1 MKELF
6 LTRDSLAN
14 KISFYLLAAFL
25 LSLPFDRFYSHLVLA
40 GFAIHTLIHF
50 SRANLKPFLTWRT
63 LALQSV
69 FWVTVISTL
78 YAANRSL
85 AFGDWGLDISIFLIP
100 TLLCI
105 NPLDLKKYRQQLL
118 LIFSLGCAATIIY
131 LYSNAIATIRFY
143 HLPLST
149 LFTSAFTNHNFSEPI
164 DLHATFF
171 SLQLGVA
178 LVYTLSVVIKPQR
191 LKSRL
196 FFCVLSLILL
206 CGIIQLS
213 SKSVFA
219 VLFLTINIAFPLFI
233 LHGNRRRRFI
243 AISAALT
250 LVIIAIIANSGTL
263 RDRYFNEL
271 QTDFKPTAASPTF
284 EPRLVRWQL
293 AMELI
298 KNSPVIGYGT
308 GSEIPLLQQ
317 KYFAKKFYNSY
328 LHRLNAHN
336 EYMSFMIRSGIW
348 GLLVYLATLVYG
360 FRVAIRKK
368 DIIFFGFMMLLAV
381 VSLSENLLD
390 ADKGVMFYSFF
401 FPFFVFIAEQSEWS
415 STLSKQHKNL
425 RRMAT
430 NNIAVTSLS

>member
-14 KISFYLLAAFL
+14 KISFYHLAAFL
-25 LSLPFDRFYSHLVLA
+25 LSLPFDRFYSHLVLIS
-40 GFAIHTLIHF
+40 FAIHTLIHF
-50 SRANLKPFLTWRT
+50 NLAAIKPVLTWRT

-69 FWVTVISTL
+69 FWVTVISTI
-78 YAANRSL
+78 YAVNRSL
-85 AFGDWGLDISIFLIP
+85 AFGDWGLDVSILIIP
-100 TLLCI
+100 ILLCI

-118 LIFSLGCAATIIY
+118 LIFSLGCAATISY
-131 LYSNAIATIRFY
+131 LYVNAIITIRFY
-143 HLPLST
+143 HLPFAA
-149 LFTSAFTNHNFSEPI
+149 LFTSAFTNHNFSQPI

-171 SLQLGVA
+171 SLQIAVA
-178 LVYTLSVVIKPQR
+178 LVYTLLIVIKPQR

-196 FFCVLSLILL
+196 FFCIISLILL

-219 VLFLTINIAFPLFI
+219 ALFLTINIAFPLFI
-233 LHGNRRRRFI
+233 LHGKRRKRFI
-243 AISAALT
+243 AISAILT
-250 LVIIAIIANSGTL
+250 LIIITIIANSGTL

-271 QTDFKPTAASPTF
+271 QSDFKPTATSPTF

-293 AMELI
+293 AAELI
-298 KNSPVIGYGT
+298 KDSPVIGYGA

-348 GLLVYLATLVYG
+348 GLLVYLATLIYG
-360 FRVAIRKK
+360 FRIAIRKK
-368 DIIFFGFMMLLAV
+368 DIVFFGFMMLLAV
-381 VSLSENLLD
+381 VSLSENILD

-401 FPFFVFIAEQSEWS
+401 FPFFVFIAEKSEWAP
-415 STLSKQHKNL
+415 TLSKTHKNL

-430 NNIAVTSLS
+430 NKMAVTSLP